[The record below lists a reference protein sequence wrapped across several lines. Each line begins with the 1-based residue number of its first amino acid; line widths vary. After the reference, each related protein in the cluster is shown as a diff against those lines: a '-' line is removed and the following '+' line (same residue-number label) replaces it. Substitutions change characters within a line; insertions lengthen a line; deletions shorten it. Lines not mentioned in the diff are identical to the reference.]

1 MRAIFILPIAMF
13 ALIAGFF
20 TWALVID
27 RDPTTLPSVLIDKP
41 APSMSLAPLLDTM
54 PGVDTTK
61 FANGSPGPVTL
72 VNIFASWC
80 APCQVEHPVL
90 LRLSRDA
97 GFKNKIKIVG
107 VNYKDKPDAA
117 KAWLNRLGN
126 PYEAIGVDAN
136 GRAAIDWGSYGV
148 PETYVIDRNGRVRYR
163 QVGPIS
169 EDIWRDIIAPIVE
182 RLQQ

>member
-1 MRAIFILPIAMF
+1 MF

-20 TWALVID
+20 AWALFSN
-27 RDPTTLPSVLIDKP
+27 RDPSTLPSMLIDKP
-41 APSMSLAPLLDTM
+41 APAMALAPLSSDL

-61 FANGSPGPVTL
+61 LGGQVTL
-72 VNIFASWC
+72 VNMFASWC
-80 APCQVEHPVL
+80 APCQVEHPIL

-97 GFKNKIKIVG
+97 AFKKTAQIVG
-107 VNYKDKPDAA
+107 IDFKDKPEDA
-117 KAWLNRLGN
+117 KAWLARLGN
-126 PYEAIGVDAN
+126 PYAAIGTDFT

-163 QVGPIS
+163 QVGPIT
-169 EDIWRDIIAPIVE
+169 EDVWHDTLAPIIA